1 MVNSIARNNNVHDEA
16 ATAISISQSNNNQI
30 YNNTISNSGDGINLK
45 NSSNIKIHDN
55 TFINSTKGIDTSAAG
70 GSGNLIY
77 NNHLINS
84 P

>member
-1 MVNSIARNNNVHDEA
+1 MK
-16 ATAISISQSNNNQI
+16 QPQPFQFLNQI
-30 YNNTISNSGDGINLK
+30 TIRYNNTISNSGDGINLK
-45 NSSNIKIHDN
+45 NSSNNKIHDN
-55 TFINSTKGIDTSAAG
+55 TLINSIKGIDTRAAS